1 MTARRAVPL
10 AQEEMPLV
18 REIRSLLFAVAVLDI
33 NLKRTCEVMRRAG
46 EIAMRERLHLEASL
60 VRDRALDQ
68 RSQAMFQTAF
78 NLG

>member
-18 REIRSLLFAVAVLDI
+18 REIWSLLFAVAVLDI

-46 EIAMRERLHLEASL
+46 EIAMRERLRCG
-60 VRDRALDQ
+60 RDCDAGEI
-68 RSQAMFQTAF
+68 AP
-78 NLG
+78 